1 MYIFLSKAP
10 QKKYWK
16 VESVGLSIRNQ
27 TNCGGKEI
35 YVQLY
40 NNSKNWP
47 QGENFCYTENLDFSK
62 GENKLWTGKS
72 LGCKGNYFFDSQNDT
87 IEFNFNSTDTFGN
100 FCPKVLTITL
110 KNGDVYS
117 NSDEMNDWF
126 SPQKGGDNR
135 IAKKLKGNRSYHKGA
150 FTYDVRFLGR

>member
-1 MYIFLSKAP
+1 MGRYVKL
-10 QKKYWK
+10 
-16 VESVGLSIRNQ
+16 ESVGLSIRNQ
-27 TNCGGKEI
+27 TNCGGKEV
-35 YVQLY
+35 YVKLY
-40 NNSKNWP
+40 NNSKSNWP
-47 QGENFCYTENLDFSK
+47 RDKNFCETENQDFSK
-62 GENKLWTGKS
+62 GEYKSWIGKP
-72 LGCKGNYFFDSQNDT
+72 LGCKDIYFFDSKNDT

-135 IAKKLKGNRSYHKGA
+135 IAKKLKGNRSYHNCSCVQH
-150 FTYDVRFLGR
+150 Y